1 MVISEKVRVITD
13 FSKIFF
19 VEWKNRSY
27 KVDKVGFHHFLLE
40 GKTLMHVFSVIS
52 GSIFL
57 KIKLDTKHLAWTFE
71 EIQDNGI

>member
-1 MVISEKVRVITD
+1 MIISEKVRVITD

-19 VEWKNRSY
+19 VEWKNRTY
-27 KVDKVGFHHFLLE
+27 KVDKVGFHHSFLE

-57 KIKLDTKHLAWTFE
+57 KIKLDTKHLSWTLE
-71 EIQDNGI
+71 EIYEEN